1 MLYLILIVTCIISV
15 YAVIIPFIRK
25 NFISFSDAS
34 LDILERRK
42 YKLLEELD
50 SDLESGT
57 LTENLFKELRDE
69 VIENISKEKEVI
81 LGSKEHLNEIENKI
95 KIRKKL

>member
-1 MLYLILIVTCIISV
+1 M
-15 YAVIIPFIRK
+15 
-25 NFISFSDAS
+25 
-34 LDILERRK
+34 
-42 YKLLEELD
+42 EELD

>member
-1 MLYLILIVTCIISV
+1 MLKFFLFFYL
-15 YAVIIPFIRK
+15 
-25 NFISFSDAS
+25 
-34 LDILERRK
+34 

-57 LTENLFKELRDE
+57 LTENLFTELRDE
-69 VIENISKEKEVI
+69 VIENITKEKEVI
-81 LGSKEHLNEIENKI
+81 LGSKDRLNEIENKI

>member
-1 MLYLILIVTCIISV
+1 MICV

-25 NFISFSDAS
+25 NLISSSDAS
-34 LDILERRK
+34 LEMLERRK

-57 LTENLFKELRDE
+57 LTENLFTELRDE